1 MEASQAAM
9 SSGVAGAAA
18 GSAGAAAAFAR
29 CGAGACDGGG
39 VPEQATRIA
48 VARQSRGRMR
58 FMAMEHSDGCGG
70 SANNAM
76 VDR

>member
-18 GSAGAAAAFAR
+18 GSAGAADAFAR
-29 CGAGACDGGG
+29 CGVGACGGG
-39 VPEQATRIA
+39 VVPEQATKSA
-48 VARQSRGRMR
+48 VARQSRRRMG

-76 VDR
+76 VGL